1 MKATRRKLFAL
12 LLVLIL
18 AAIGACMM
26 VIGRGHTVYFDNKT
40 IEDYQGQEYKSFEK
54 VVVTV
59 KGEEVAKLAKRERG
73 MTTWIGQNFK
83 MTLEITEKKGDE
95 PRTQEVSIKLPYGVD
110 GIVVNLPAYLAG
122 LPEEAWYSEFVPA
135 VTEEPADEGVPG
147 EGDEFGLGGDM
158 GLEGELGL
166 EEGLGDV

>member
-1 MKATRRKLFAL
+1 MKAKTRRILFSL

-18 AAIGACMM
+18 AVIAAVMM

-40 IEDYQGQEYKSFEK
+40 LEDYQGQEYKAFVK

-59 KGEEVAKLAKRERG
+59 KGEQVAKLNKRDRG
-73 MTTWIGQNFK
+73 MAIWIGQNFK

-95 PRTQEVSIKLPYGVD
+95 PRVQEVSIKLPYSVD

-122 LPEEAWYSEFVPA
+122 LPEEAWFSEFVPA
-135 VTEEPADEGVPG
+135 VTEEPEEEVPG
-147 EGDEFGLGGDM
+147 EGGEFGLEGD
-158 GLEGELGL
+158 LGL
-166 EEGLGDV
+166 EDGLGDI

>member
-1 MKATRRKLFAL
+1 MKATRRRLFTL

-18 AAIGACMM
+18 VAIAACMM

-40 IEDYQGQEYKSFEK
+40 IEEYNGQEYKSFEK

-95 PRTQEVSIKLPYGVD
+95 PRTQEVSIKLPYSVD

-122 LPEEAWYSEFVPA
+122 LPEDAWYSEFVPA

-147 EGDEFGLGGDM
+147 EGDEFGLG
-158 GLEGELGL
+158 LEGELGL
-166 EEGLGDV
+166 EEGLGDI

>member
-1 MKATRRKLFAL
+1 MRAKTRRILFSL

-18 AAIGACMM
+18 AVIAAVMM

-40 IEDYQGQEYKSFEK
+40 LEDYQGQEYKAFEK

-59 KGEEVAKLAKRERG
+59 KGEQVAKLNKRDRG
-73 MTTWIGQNFK
+73 MAIWIGQNFK

-95 PRTQEVSIKLPYGVD
+95 PRVQEVSIKLPYSVD

-122 LPEEAWYSEFVPA
+122 LPEEAWFSEFVPA
-135 VTEEPADEGVPG
+135 VTEEPEEEVPG
-147 EGDEFGLGGDM
+147 EGGEFGLEGD
-158 GLEGELGL
+158 LGL
-166 EEGLGDV
+166 EDGLGDI